1 MKTVR
6 IVGGG
11 LAGLTLGIA
20 LRQRAVPV
28 ELVEAG
34 SYPRHR
40 VCGEFVSGRGL
51 ETLKRLGLFDELAK
65 SGRLATSAAFFTGE
79 RGGKVRPLPE
89 PALCLSRFTMDVRL
103 AEKFRELGGTLICGK
118 RLGQA
123 QEEGTVF
130 ATGRVAR
137 AKEQGW
143 HWFGMKAHARGL
155 KLSAD
160 LEMHFTRGGY
170 IGLCQLPDGVVNA
183 CGLYRRRTGDSVE
196 TGILPER
203 LANAAEGSLRK
214 RLQAAEWE
222 ESSFCAVG
230 GLSYAAGV
238 SSPDECR
245 IGDARAMIPPVTG
258 NGMSLALES
267 AELAIAPLVEWAQDR
282 RHWRDVCGEIER
294 SYNKAFSGRL
304 LRARWL
310 QRGLFNRMIGRWLMP
325 VAEQSDGAWRLLFAA
340 TR

>member
-6 IVGGG
+6 IAGGG

-51 ETLKRLGLFDELAK
+51 DTLKRLGLFDELAA

-89 PALCLSRFTMDVRL
+89 PALCLSRFTMDEQM
-103 AEKFRELGGTLICGK
+103 AEKFRELGGTLTCGV
-118 RLGQA
+118 RLGET

-130 ATGRVAR
+130 ATGRRAR

-143 HWFGMKAHARGL
+143 HWFGMKAHARGM

-170 IGLCQLPDGVVNA
+170 IGLCRLPDGVVNA
-183 CGLYRRRTGDSVE
+183 CGLYRRHAGDAVE
-196 TGILPER
+196 TGLLSKR
-203 LANAAEGSLRK
+203 LASAAEGALRE

-222 ESSFCAVG
+222 ATSFCAVG
-230 GLSYAAGV
+230 GLSYAAAV
-238 SSPDECR
+238 ASPDECR

-267 AELAIAPLVEWAQDR
+267 AELASAPLVEWAHGHRD
-282 RHWRDVCGEIER
+282 WRGVCGEIEKC
-294 SYNKAFSGRL
+294 YHMVFNGRL
-304 LRARWL
+304 RRARWL
-310 QRGLFNRMIGRWLMP
+310 QRGLFNRMIGRGLMP
-325 VAEQSDGAWRLLFAA
+325 IVERSEGAWRLLFAA

>member
-6 IVGGG
+6 IAGGG

-51 ETLKRLGLFDELAK
+51 DTLKRLGLFDELAT
-65 SGRLATSAAFFTGE
+65 SGRLATSAAFFIGE
-79 RGGKVRPLPE
+79 RGGRVRSLPE
-89 PALCLSRFTMDVRL
+89 PALCLSRFAMDERL

-118 RLGQA
+118 RLGEA
-123 QEEGTVF
+123 REEGMVF
-130 ATGRVAR
+130 ATGRRAR
-137 AKEQGW
+137 AREMGW

-170 IGLCQLPDGVVNA
+170 IGLCRLPDGVVNA
-183 CGLYRRRTGDSVE
+183 CGLYRRHTGDAVE

-203 LANAAEGSLRK
+203 LANAAQGSLRK

-222 ESSFCAVG
+222 ASSFCAVG

-238 SSPDECR
+238 ASPDECR

-267 AELAIAPLVEWAQDR
+267 AELAVEPLVKWAHGQ
-282 RHWRDVCGEIER
+282 RDWLGVCGEIEN
-294 SYNKAFSGRL
+294 SYHKVFSGRL
-304 LRARWL
+304 RRALWL
-310 QRGLFNRMIGRWLMP
+310 QRGLFTETFGRWLLP
-325 VAEQSDGAWRLLFAA
+325 IAEHSDGLWRLLFAA